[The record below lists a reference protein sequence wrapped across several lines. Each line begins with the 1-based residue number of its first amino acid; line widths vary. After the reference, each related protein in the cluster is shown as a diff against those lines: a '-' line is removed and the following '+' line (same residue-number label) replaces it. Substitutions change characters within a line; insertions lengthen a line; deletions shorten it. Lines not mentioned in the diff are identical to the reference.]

1 MAADG
6 GKVIG
11 KAQLL
16 LLGGKMRV
24 SSQTL
29 NSHDEEHTH
38 IQHGITW
45 W

>member
-6 GKVIG
+6 GKVMG
-11 KAQLL
+11 KAELL
-16 LLGGKMRV
+16 LLLEGKMRV

-38 IQHGITW
+38 TQH
-45 W
+45 